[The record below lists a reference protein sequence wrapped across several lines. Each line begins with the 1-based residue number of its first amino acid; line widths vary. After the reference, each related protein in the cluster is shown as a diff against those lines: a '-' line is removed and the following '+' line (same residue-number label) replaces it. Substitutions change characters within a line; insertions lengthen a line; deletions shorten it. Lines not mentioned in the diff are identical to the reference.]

1 MRYMTVEHGKGTALA
16 VVEGEEAVLV
26 SAIDP
31 SLPKDV
37 GALIAAGADAQR
49 RAAEVAKAAT
59 GAQRVA
65 VGSLKP
71 ALPVPAPPKIICL
84 GLNYAGHAK
93 EGGHPI
99 PDYPALFLR
108 TVSSLIPAGAPLIR
122 PACSETLDYEAEL
135 VIVIGKRG
143 RHIAE
148 EDALDYVFGYTI
160 LNDGSV
166 REYQRKSN
174 QWTAGK
180 NFDATG
186 PVGPVVVTPD
196 ELPAGASGLRISSH
210 LNGQVMQDS
219 NTADMIF
226 SVPQT
231 IALLS
236 EIWTLEPGDLIAMGT
251 PQGVGHARQPQ
262 VWMKHGDTIVIEIEG
277 IGRLENPVVDEAAP
291 AQAAAE

>member
-1 MRYMTVEHGKGTALA
+1 MRYMTVEHGNGTALA
-16 VVEGEEAVLV
+16 VVEGEQAVLV

-37 GALIAAGADAQR
+37 GGLIEAGADAQA

-59 GAQRVA
+59 GAQRVGL
-65 VGSLKP
+65 GSLKP
-71 ALPVPAPPKIICL
+71 SLPVLAPPKIICL
-84 GLNYAGHAK
+84 GLNYALHAK

-99 PDYPALFLR
+99 PEYPALFLR
-108 TVSSLIPAGAPLIR
+108 TMSSMIPAGAPLVR
-122 PACSETLDYEAEL
+122 PLCSETLDYEAEL

-143 RHIAE
+143 KHIAE
-148 EDALDYVFGYTI
+148 ADALDYVFGYTI

-186 PVGPVVVTPD
+186 PIGPVVVTAD

-219 NTADMIF
+219 NTSDMIF

-231 IALLS
+231 IAILS

-251 PQGVGHARQPQ
+251 PQGVGHARRPQ
-262 VWMKHGDTIVIEIEG
+262 VWMKDGDTIAIEIEG

-291 AQAAAE
+291 ARVAAE